1 MKFRNQNSEILE
13 SKILKIFSDEN
24 FDDKL
29 HFNPISNDVNAD
41 YEEETT
47 QETTTGDSSTF
58 TTTSSTTTTTNDSDD
73 NDSNV
78 DGELPLCE
86 KYPDTLIGRILPN
99 TSLEIDWDE
108 VSETVEDGLLP
119 GGCWEP
125 TDCKPRAKTAII
137 VPYKDRETY
146 LKRLLFYLHPFLQR
160 QKIAYCIVVAEQF
173 HDGRFNKGKLF
184 IRSHTYTF
192 WIFSGIHG

>member
-1 MKFRNQNSEILE
+1 MKNY
-13 SKILKIFSDEN
+13 SDEN

-73 NDSNV
+73 TDNNT

-137 VPYKDRETY
+137 VPYKDRETH

-173 HDGRFNKGKLF
+173 HDGRFNKGTFYSLKISQIFYIKKL
-184 IRSHTYTF
+184 
-192 WIFSGIHG
+192 